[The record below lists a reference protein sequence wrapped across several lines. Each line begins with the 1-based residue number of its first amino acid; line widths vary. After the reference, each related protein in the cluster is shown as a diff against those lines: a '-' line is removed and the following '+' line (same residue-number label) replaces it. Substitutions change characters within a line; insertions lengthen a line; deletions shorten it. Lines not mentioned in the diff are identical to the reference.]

1 MAPIYWIKDR
11 NPPQLAIVAR
21 PRGDD
26 WLRDDLAAL
35 KAGGI
40 DVLVSLLEPE
50 EAEEL
55 GLAAEAEVVES
66 LGMSFISC
74 PIPDRCTPSDPVA
87 FRDLA
92 ARLACMAGR
101 GRRIGA
107 HCRGC
112 IGRSTVLIASVL
124 IALGAD
130 ADVALR
136 QIEDARGWPVPDTPE
151 QRAWI
156 LAFRIP
162 ALRAAP

>member
-1 MAPIYWIKDR
+1 MTQIYWIEDP

-21 PRGDD
+21 PRGDE

-40 DVLVSLLEPE
+40 DVLVSLLEPD

-55 GLAAEAEVVES
+55 GLAAEGEAARS
-66 LGMSFISC
+66 LGISYISC
-74 PIPDRCTPSDPVA
+74 PIPDRCTPGSPAD
-87 FRDLA
+87 FRDLV
-92 ARLACMAGR
+92 ARLASMVR
-101 GRRIGA
+101 EGRRIGA

-124 IALGAD
+124 IALGVGAD
-130 ADVALR
+130 TALR
-136 QIEDARGWPVPDTPE
+136 RIEAARGWPVPDTPE

-156 LAFRIP
+156 LAFESP
-162 ALRAAP
+162 AFRAVP

>member
-1 MAPIYWIKDR
+1 MTQIYWIKDR

-26 WLRDDLAAL
+26 RLPEDLAAL

-40 DVLVSLLEPE
+40 DVLVSLLEPK

-55 GLAAEAEVVES
+55 GLAAEGPLAES
-66 LGMSFISC
+66 LGMRYISC
-74 PIPDRCTPSDPVA
+74 PIPDRSTPADLAS
-87 FRDLA
+87 FRDLV
-92 ARLACMAGR
+92 ARLAAMVR
-101 GRRIGA
+101 GGHRIGA

-124 IALGAD
+124 IALGAAAGD
-130 ADVALR
+130 SLLR
-136 QIEDARGWPVPDTPE
+136 VEDARGWPVPDTPE

-156 LAFRIP
+156 QEFRATP
-162 ALRAAP
+162 